1 MGVKIVHDR
10 PVMVITGTSS
20 GIGRGMAEHFVAENY
35 LVEGC
40 SRGPGTLEL
49 EGYHHAQVDVGDELQ
64 VRTWI
69 RSIKKCHSRID
80 VLVCNA
86 GLVRSALLMS
96 VTPGDVL
103 DMFLKTHVKGTY
115 YVCREVSKAM
125 ILRKYGRIIT
135 VSSLG
140 VPLHL
145 EGTSAYSATKSAI
158 VEMTKILAKE
168 VASLGITCNV
178 LSPALIMTK
187 PAKDMGQAWADRL
200 LNKQTIKRVVTIEEI
215 CNVVS
220 FFASPNSGCITGQ
233 VINMG
238 LVT

>member
-1 MGVKIVHDR
+1 METVNDR
-10 PVMVITGTSS
+10 PVMVITGTSR
-20 GIGRGMAEHFVAENY
+20 GIGRGMAEHFVAKGY
-35 LVEGC
+35 RVLGC
-40 SRGPGTLEL
+40 SRGPATLEM
-49 EGYHHAQVDVGDELQ
+49 EGYHHTQVDVGDEHQ
-64 VRTWI
+64 VRSWV
-69 RSIKKCHSRID
+69 RHIKNDFNRID

-86 GLVRSALLMS
+86 GLVRSALLMT
-96 VTPGDVL
+96 VTPGEVL
-103 DMFLKTHVKGTY
+103 ETFLRTHVAGTY
-115 YVCREVSKAM
+115 YVCREVSKIM

-168 VASLGITCNV
+168 LAPLGITCNV
-178 LSPALIMTK
+178 LGPALIMTE
-187 PAKDMGQAWADRL
+187 PAQAMGQEWVDRL
-200 LNKQTIKRVVTIEEI
+200 LEKQTIKRTVTIEEI

-220 FFASPNSGCITGQ
+220 FFAAPESGCITGQ

-238 LVT
+238 LVI

>member
-1 MGVKIVHDR
+1 
-10 PVMVITGTSS
+10 
-20 GIGRGMAEHFVAENY
+20 MAEYFVGKGY
-35 LVEGC
+35 RVVGC
-40 SRGPGTLEL
+40 SRGPTTLEI
-49 EGYHHAQVDVGDELQ
+49 EGYHHTQVDVGDERQ
-64 VRTWI
+64 VRKWV
-69 RSIKKCHSRID
+69 RFIKNDFKRID

-86 GLVRSALLMS
+86 GLVRSALLMT
-96 VTPGDVL
+96 VTPGEVL
-103 DMFLKTHVKGTY
+103 ETFLRTHVAGTY
-115 YVCREVSKAM
+115 YVCREVSKIM

-168 VASLGITCNV
+168 LAPLRITCNV
-178 LSPALIMTK
+178 LGPALIMTE
-187 PAKDMGQAWADRL
+187 PAQPMGQEWFDRL
-200 LNKQTIKRVVTIEEI
+200 LEKQTIKRTVTIEEI

-220 FFASPNSGCITGQ
+220 FFAAPESGCITGQ

-238 LVT
+238 LVV